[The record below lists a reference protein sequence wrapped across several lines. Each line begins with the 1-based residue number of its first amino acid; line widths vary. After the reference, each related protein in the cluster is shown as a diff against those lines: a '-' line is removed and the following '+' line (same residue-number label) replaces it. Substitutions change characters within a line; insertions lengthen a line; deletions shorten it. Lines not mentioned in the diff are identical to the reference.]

1 MISRIKIENYK
12 SIRKLDFEMNPINIL
27 IGANGV
33 GKSNFINFFNLLK
46 QIHDQKLQLHV
57 AEEGG
62 RDNILHFGSKTSES
76 VGGSVAF
83 DKKAITDLI

>member
-12 SIRKLDFEMNPINIL
+12 SIRNLDFEMKPINIL

-33 GKSNFINFFNLLK
+33 GKSNFINFFNFLK

-57 AEEGG
+57 AEEGNATVYCLSNSSRVPNAG
-62 RDNILHFGSKTSES
+62 EDIYLFY
-76 VGGSVAF
+76 
-83 DKKAITDLI
+83 